1 MNQRDLSGFLQ
12 NQVIK
17 KSKKLKGKFAP
28 FSEIID
34 NELRVLKINK
44 IYDLSEKFKNLY
56 LFIVKNYLKQ
66 PKERYFLA
74 VSLASQSSDLLV
86 SLANGFA
93 QKNTLKLVQYAINP
107 KQLRISLIS
116 LKEIEKIEDYSFSVE
131 LLKEFRTNFR
141 NMLVKIK
148 NTLG

>member
-1 MNQRDLSGFLQ
+1 MSQRDLSGFLQ
-12 NQVIK
+12 NKLIK

-28 FSEIID
+28 FSEITD

-86 SLANGFA
+86 SLANEFA

-107 KQLRISLIS
+107 KQLRVSLIS
-116 LKEIEKIEDYSFSVE
+116 LKEIENIEDYSFSVE

>member
-1 MNQRDLSGFLQ
+1 MSQRDLSGFLQ
-12 NQVIK
+12 NKLIK

-86 SLANGFA
+86 SLANEFA
-93 QKNTLKLVQYAINP
+93 QKNALKLVQYAINP
-107 KQLRISLIS
+107 KQLRVSLIS
-116 LKEIEKIEDYSFSVE
+116 LKEIENIEDYSFSVE